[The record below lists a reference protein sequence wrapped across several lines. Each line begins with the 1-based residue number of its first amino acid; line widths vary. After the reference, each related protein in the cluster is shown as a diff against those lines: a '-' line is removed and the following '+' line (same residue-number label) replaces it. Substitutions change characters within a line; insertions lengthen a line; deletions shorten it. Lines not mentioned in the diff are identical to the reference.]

1 MLEAVYNT
9 QTEHTSGTKRMIEED
24 DEGITQSKKKT
35 EKSTNIVDM
44 TVNDDNVGEKD
55 SNDKAG
61 DQSNGNDDWDMKYDD
76 EGTQF
81 FMDED
86 PNECGIQKKD
96 NRIFNGEIQNT
107 KTNEDNLNHHE
118 NETSKAVGSIVKHK
132 PQSSLEATLN
142 QTVASTR
149 QKKNCC
155 FDCQEK
161 CNARWQNI
169 SGE

>member
-1 MLEAVYNT
+1 
-9 QTEHTSGTKRMIEED
+9 MIEED
-24 DEGITQSKKKT
+24 DEGISQSKKKT

-44 TVNDDNVGEKD
+44 IVNDDNVGGKD

-61 DQSNGNDDWDMKYDD
+61 DQSNGNNDWDMKYDD

-107 KTNEDNLNHHE
+107 KTNEDKLNHHE

-132 PQSSLEATLN
+132 PQSSLEATLKTDSSIN
-142 QTVASTR
+142 KAE
-149 QKKNCC
+149 KKLL
-155 FDCQEK
+155 
-161 CNARWQNI
+161 
-169 SGE
+169 S